1 MCCNGVGFR
10 QRKPCS
16 DDPPYSEALYFQAND
31 QLQLTS
37 GVRIEPLL
45 GESCSHVK
53 CSNNKAIEFNE
64 GCYLKAVD
72 LCMNLPDYCCH

>member
-1 MCCNGVGFR
+1 MLTLSICTDFSPYFY
-10 QRKPCS
+10 Q
-16 DDPPYSEALYFQAND
+16 DDPPYSEALYFQANN

-72 LCMNLPDYCCH
+72 CV